1 MRCILT
7 PDKMLDP
14 EGVFGGNPLFYWI
27 YGLAAHVAPCW
38 LAYVIAGVVIML
50 ILINA
55 VLLGAAIV
63 SWGERR
69 LLGRFQNRVG
79 PNRWGPFG
87 ALQPIA
93 DLAKLI
99 TKEDIIPYGAD
110 RLAFTAVPVIMVASL
125 LVATAVIP
133 FAKDVALVDLNVG
146 VLFILAVS
154 SLTSIAIFTAGWASN
169 NRYALFGAGRA
180 VAVLISYEVPVVLSL
195 LGVVIVAGSMSL
207 GDIVV
212 AQAVPFF
219 LVQPLAFFVFLAGMS
234 AELNRTPFDVAE
246 AESEII
252 AGYHTEYSGIKFA
265 LIQAAEFGGALF
277 VSGLIATLFLAGW
290 AGPVAD
296 WLGWLWFLIKTFIG
310 IFLFV
315 WIRSTFPRLRL
326 DQIMAVCWKFLMPLS
341 FINLA
346 VVTLEVYF
354 LAVWDGSGLSTLD
367 LWIMTAINV
376 PVAVVSILLFG
387 RIIRQK
393 VRNSSRTTAAASPAV
408 RGVSTIEVG

>member
-1 MRCILT
+1 MRCVVT

-27 YGLAAHVAPCW
+27 YGLAAHVVPCW
-38 LAYVIAGVVIML
+38 LAYTIAGLVIML

-110 RLAFTAVPVIMVASL
+110 RLAFTAVPVIMVSSL

-346 VVTLEVYF
+346 AVVLEVYF
-354 LAVWDGSGLSTLD
+354 LRDASGTLSTAD
-367 LWIMTAINV
+367 LWIMTAINI
-376 PVAVVSILLFG
+376 PVAVVSIAFFG

-393 VRNSSRTTAAASPAV
+393 VRNSSRTTAAASPVV

>member
-1 MRCILT
+1 MNGCH
-7 PDKMLDP
+7 LDP
-14 EGVFGGNPLFYWI
+14 QGALGGNPLFALI
-27 YGLAAHVAPCW
+27 YNLAAYVLPCW
-38 LAYVIAGVVIML
+38 LAFVVAGLVIML

-110 RLAFTAVPVIMVASL
+110 RLAFTAVPVIMVSSL

-326 DQIMAVCWKFLMPLS
+326 DQIMTVCWKFLMPLS

-346 VVTLEVYF
+346 AVALEVYF
-354 LAVWDGSGLSTLD
+354 LRDANGVLSTVD
-367 LWIMTAINV
+367 LWIMTAINI
-376 PVAVVSILLFG
+376 PVAVVSIAFFG
-387 RIIRQK
+387 WIIRQK
-393 VRNSSRTTAAASPAV
+393 VRDSSRTTAAASPMV

>member
-1 MRCILT
+1 
-7 PDKMLDP
+7 
-14 EGVFGGNPLFYWI
+14 
-27 YGLAAHVAPCW
+27 
-38 LAYVIAGVVIML
+38 ML

-87 ALQPIA
+87 AFQPIA

-110 RLAFTAVPVIMVASL
+110 KLAFTAVPVIMVAAVL
-125 LVATAVIP
+125 LGTAVLP

-146 VLFILAVS
+146 VLFVLAVS

-180 VAVLISYEVPVVLSL
+180 VAVLLSYEVPVVLSL
-195 LGVVIVAGSMSL
+195 LGVVLVAGSMSL
-207 GDIVV
+207 GAIVA

-219 LVQPLAFFVFLAGMS
+219 LVQPLAFFVFVAGMS

-265 LIQAAEFGGALF
+265 LIQAAEFGGVLV

-296 WLGWLWFLIKTFIG
+296 WLGWLWFLIKVFIG

-315 WIRSTFPRLRL
+315 WIRSTYPRLRL
-326 DQIMAVCWKFLMPLS
+326 DQIMTVCWKFLMPLS
-341 FINLA
+341 IINLVA
-346 VVTLEVYF
+346 VVLEVFF
-354 LAVWDGSGLSTLD
+354 LRDSYGSLSTAD
-367 LWIMTAINV
+367 LWIMAAINMV
-376 PVAVVSILLFG
+376 VAGASILFFG
-387 RIIRQK
+387 RFIREK
-393 VRNSSRTTAAASPAV
+393 VRTVGPSANAPSQVVPDV
-408 RGVSTIEVG
+408 PTIRMG

>member
-27 YGLAAHVAPCW
+27 YGLAAHVVPCG

-55 VLLGAAIV
+55 VLLGAAVV

-346 VVTLEVYF
+346 AVVLEVYF
-354 LAVWDGSGLSTLD
+354 LRDASGVLSTVD
-367 LWIMTAINV
+367 LWIMTAINI
-376 PVAVVSILLFG
+376 PVAVVSIAFFG

-393 VRNSSRTTAAASPAV
+393 VRNSSRTTAAASPVV

>member
-1 MRCILT
+1 MNGCLH
-7 PDKMLDP
+7 PD
-14 EGVFGGNPLFYWI
+14 GVLAGNPLFRFLYET
-27 YGLAAHVAPCW
+27 AAPFVPCW
-38 LAYVIAGVVIML
+38 AAIAIAGLVIML

-55 VLLGAAIV
+55 VLLGAAAV

-93 DLAKLI
+93 DLTKLI

-110 RLAFTAVPVIMVASL
+110 RLAFTVAPVLMIAAL
-125 LVATAVIP
+125 LLGTAVIP
-133 FAKDVALVDLNVG
+133 FAKDIALVDLNVG
-146 VLFILAVS
+146 ILFILAVS

-180 VAVLISYEVPVVLSL
+180 VAVLVSYEVPVVLSV
-195 LGVVIVAGSMSL
+195 LGVVLVAGSMSL
-207 GDIVV
+207 GDIVT
-212 AQAVPFF
+212 AQSVPFF

-265 LIQAAEFGGALF
+265 LIQAAEFGGALV

-290 AGPVAD
+290 AGPFAD
-296 WLGWLWFLIKTFIG
+296 WLGWLWFLVKTFIG
-310 IFLFV
+310 IFVFV
-315 WIRSTFPRLRL
+315 WIRATYPRLRL

-341 FINLA
+341 IINLIA
-346 VVTLEVYF
+346 VTLEVFF
-354 LAVWDGSGLSTLD
+354 LRDNLGTLSTAD
-367 LWIMTAINV
+367 LWIMTGINIV
-376 PVAVVSILLFG
+376 IAAVSIAVFG
-387 RIIRQK
+387 RLIKEK
-393 VRNSSRTTAAASPAV
+393 VRYAPAGANRAGLPAAAAPSGGA
-408 RGVSTIEVG
+408 RYAGAD

>member
-1 MRCILT
+1 MNGCQLN
-7 PDKMLDP
+7 PAGL
-14 EGVFGGNPLFYWI
+14 GGNPLFAFLYNA
-27 YGLAAHVAPCW
+27 AAHVLPCW
-38 LAYVIAGVVIML
+38 ASYLIAGLVIML

-55 VLLGAAIV
+55 VLLGAAVV

-69 LLGRFQNRVG
+69 LLGRFQNRIG

-110 RLAFTAVPVIMVASL
+110 RIAFTMAPVLMVASL
-125 LVATAVIP
+125 LVGAAVIP

-146 VLFILAVS
+146 ALFVLAVS

-195 LGVVIVAGSMSL
+195 LGVVLVAGSMSL
-207 GDIVV
+207 GDIVA

-219 LVQPLAFFVFLAGMS
+219 LVQPLAFFVFVAGMS

-265 LIQAAEFGGALF
+265 LIQAAEFGGALV

-290 AGPVAD
+290 AGPAAD
-296 WLGWLWFLIKTFIG
+296 WLGWLWFLIKTFLG

-315 WIRSTFPRLRL
+315 WIRATYPRLRL

-341 FINLA
+341 IINLA
-346 VVTLEVYF
+346 AVVLEVYF
-354 LAVWDGSGLSTLD
+354 LRDGNGALSTSD
-367 LWIMTAINV
+367 LWIMAGINTGL
-376 PVAVVSILLFG
+376 AAVSIAFFG
-387 RIIRQK
+387 RLIRQK
-393 VRNSSRTTAAASPAV
+393 VRANSRTTTAAQTVA
-408 RGVSTIEVG
+408 RGVPTIEVG

>member
-1 MRCILT
+1 MNDCILN
-7 PDKMLDP
+7 PDSVL
-14 EGVFGGNPLFYWI
+14 GGNPLFAFI
-27 YGLAAHVAPCW
+27 YHAAAHILPCWAAYAAAGLA
-38 LAYVIAGVVIML
+38 IML

-55 VLLGAAIV
+55 VLLGAGII

-87 ALQPIA
+87 ALQPLA

-110 RLAFTAVPVIMVASL
+110 RLAFTSVPIIMVASL
-125 LVATAVIP
+125 LLATAVIP

-146 VLFILAVS
+146 VLFVLAAS

-195 LGVVIVAGSMSL
+195 LGVVLVAGSMSL
-207 GDIVV
+207 GDIVA
-212 AQAVPFF
+212 AQTVPFF

-252 AGYHTEYSGIKFA
+252 AGYHTEYSGAKFA
-265 LIQAAEFGGALF
+265 LIQAAEFGGALV

-290 AGPVAD
+290 AGPAAD

-315 WIRSTFPRLRL
+315 WIRSTYPRLRL

-341 FINLA
+341 IINLA
-346 VVTLEVYF
+346 AVVLEVYF
-354 LAVWDGSGLSTLD
+354 LRDAHGVLTAAD
-367 LWIMTAINV
+367 LWIMAAINT
-376 PVAVVSILLFG
+376 ALAAVSIAGFG
-387 RIIRQK
+387 RLIRQQ
-393 VRNSSRTTAAASPAV
+393 VHLSPRPAAGTPAG
-408 RGVSTIEVG
+408 RGVPTIATG

>member
-1 MRCILT
+1 MRCVT
-7 PDKMLDP
+7 NPDWMLNPD
-14 EGVFGGNPLFYWI
+14 GALGGNPLFNLLYSA
-27 YGLAAHVAPCW
+27 LAHILPCW
-38 LAYVIAGVVIML
+38 VSFLVAGLVIML

-69 LLGRFQNRVG
+69 LLGRFQNRIG

-110 RLAFTAVPVIMVASL
+110 RLAFTAVPVIMVAAAL
-125 LVATAVIP
+125 LATAVLP

-146 VLFILAVS
+146 VLFVLAVS
-154 SLTSIAIFTAGWASN
+154 SLTSIAVFTAGWASN

-180 VAVLISYEVPVVLSL
+180 VAVLLSYEIPVVLSL
-195 LGVVIVAGSMSL
+195 LGVVLVAGSMSL
-207 GDIVV
+207 GDIVT

-219 LVQPLAFFVFLAGMS
+219 LVQPLAFFVFVAGMS

-265 LIQAAEFGGALF
+265 LIQAAEFGGVLV

-315 WIRSTFPRLRL
+315 WIRSTYPRLRL

-341 FINLA
+341 MINLA
-346 VVTLEVYF
+346 AVVLEVFF
-354 LAVWDGSGLSTLD
+354 LRDANGVLTTAD
-367 LWIMTAINV
+367 LWIMAGINFV
-376 PVAVVSILLFG
+376 LAAVSIAFFG
-387 RIIRQK
+387 RLIREK
-393 VRNSSRTTAAASPAV
+393 VRTGLPVTPASQPLV
-408 RGVSTIEVG
+408 RGVPTIEVN

>member
-1 MRCILT
+1 MNGCNLN
-7 PDKMLDP
+7 P
-14 EGVFGGNPLFYWI
+14 EGALGGNPQFAFI
-27 YGLAAHVAPCW
+27 YNAAAHVLPCW
-38 LAYVIAGVVIML
+38 ASYLVAGLVIML

-69 LLGRFQNRVG
+69 LLGRFQNRIG

-110 RLAFTAVPVIMVASL
+110 RLAFTAVPVLMVASL

-180 VAVLISYEVPVVLSL
+180 VAVLLSYEVPVVLSL
-195 LGVVIVAGSMSL
+195 LGVVLVAGSMSL
-207 GDIVV
+207 GDIVS

-265 LIQAAEFGGALF
+265 LIQAAEFGGALV

-315 WIRSTFPRLRL
+315 WIRSTYPRLRL

-341 FINLA
+341 IINLTA
-346 VVTLEVYF
+346 VVLEVFF
-354 LAVWDGSGLSTLD
+354 LRDANGVLSTSD
-367 LWIMTAINV
+367 LWIMTGINMV
-376 PVAVVSILLFG
+376 LAVVSIAFFG
-387 RIIRQK
+387 RLIRQK
-393 VRNSSRTTAAASPAV
+393 VQSGPAV
-408 RGVSTIEVG
+408 AVAARPVVPGVSTIEVG

>member
-1 MRCILT
+1 MNGCLLN
-7 PDKMLDP
+7 PDGAL
-14 EGVFGGNPLFYWI
+14 GGNPLFRFLYETA
-27 YGLAAHVAPCW
+27 GLFVPCW
-38 LAYVIAGVVIML
+38 AAYLVAGLVIML

-55 VLLGAAIV
+55 VLLGAAAV

-110 RLAFTAVPVIMVASL
+110 RLAFTVAPVLMVAAL
-125 LVATAVIP
+125 LLGAAVIP

-146 VLFILAVS
+146 ILFILAVS

-180 VAVLISYEVPVVLSL
+180 VAVLVSYEVPVVLSV
-195 LGVVIVAGSMSL
+195 LGVVLVAGSMSL
-207 GDIVV
+207 GDIVT

-265 LIQAAEFGGALF
+265 LIQAAEFGGALV

-290 AGPVAD
+290 AGPAAD

-310 IFLFV
+310 IFIFV
-315 WIRSTFPRLRL
+315 WIRATYPRLRL

-341 FINLA
+341 VINLIA
-346 VVTLEVYF
+346 VTLEVYF
-354 LAVWDGSGLSTLD
+354 LRDAGGALSTAD
-367 LWIMTAINV
+367 LWIMTGINIV
-376 PVAVVSILLFG
+376 VAAVSIAVFGRLIKEKVRYAPAGASRNGLPVATPDGGALSAG
-387 RIIRQK
+387 
-393 VRNSSRTTAAASPAV
+393 AD
-408 RGVSTIEVG
+408 

>member
-1 MRCILT
+1 MRCVSN
-7 PDKMLDP
+7 P
-14 EGVFGGNPLFYWI
+14 EGMLSADGVLGGNPLFYFI
-27 YGLAAHVAPCW
+27 YSAVAHVAPCW
-38 LAYVIAGVVIML
+38 VAYLVSGLVIML

-55 VLLGAAIV
+55 VLLGAAVV

-87 ALQPIA
+87 AFQPIA
-93 DLAKLI
+93 DLTKLI

-110 RLAFTAVPVIMVASL
+110 KLAFTAVPVIMVAAVL
-125 LVATAVIP
+125 LGTAVLP

-146 VLFILAVS
+146 VLFVLAVS

-180 VAVLISYEVPVVLSL
+180 VAVLLSYEVPVVLSL
-195 LGVVIVAGSMSL
+195 LGVVLVAGSMSL
-207 GDIVV
+207 GDIVT

-219 LVQPLAFFVFLAGMS
+219 LVQPLAFFVFVAGMS

-265 LIQAAEFGGALF
+265 LIQAAEFGGVLV

-290 AGPVAD
+290 AGPVSD
-296 WLGWLWFLIKTFIG
+296 WLGWLWFLIKIFIG

-315 WIRSTFPRLRL
+315 WIRSTYPRLRL

-341 FINLA
+341 IINLA
-346 VVTLEVYF
+346 AVTLEVFF
-354 LAVWDGSGLSTLD
+354 LRDANGVLSTAD
-367 LWIMTAINV
+367 LWIMTAINIV
-376 PVAVVSILLFG
+376 VAAGSILFFG
-387 RIIRQK
+387 RFIREK
-393 VRNSSRTTAAASPAV
+393 VRSGANTVTAPNPAV
-408 RGVSTIEVG
+408 PGVPTIGMG

>member
-1 MRCILT
+1 MRCVSN
-7 PDKMLDP
+7 PEAMLSAD
-14 EGVFGGNPLFYWI
+14 GVLGGNPLFYFI
-27 YGLAAHVAPCW
+27 YSAVAHIAPCW
-38 LAYVIAGVVIML
+38 VAYLVSGLVIML

-55 VLLGAAIV
+55 VLLGAAVV

-87 ALQPIA
+87 AFQPIA

-110 RLAFTAVPVIMVASL
+110 KLAFTAVPVIMVAAVL
-125 LVATAVIP
+125 LGTAVLP

-146 VLFILAVS
+146 VLFVLAVS

-180 VAVLISYEVPVVLSL
+180 VAVLLSYEVPVVLSL
-195 LGVVIVAGSMSL
+195 LGVVLVAGSMSL
-207 GDIVV
+207 GDIVT

-219 LVQPLAFFVFLAGMS
+219 LVQPLAFFVFVAGMS

-265 LIQAAEFGGALF
+265 LIQAAEFGGVLV

-290 AGPVAD
+290 AGPLAD
-296 WLGWLWFLIKTFIG
+296 WLGWLWFLVKIFIG

-315 WIRSTFPRLRL
+315 WIRSTYPRLRL

-341 FINLA
+341 IINLA
-346 VVTLEVYF
+346 AVTLEVFF
-354 LAVWDGSGLSTLD
+354 LRDANGVLSTAD

-376 PVAVVSILLFG
+376 VVAAGSIFFFG
-387 RIIRQK
+387 RFIREK
-393 VRNSSRTTAAASPAV
+393 VRSGANTVTATNPAV
-408 RGVSTIEVG
+408 PGVPTIGMG

>member
-1 MRCILT
+1 MRPCNLT
-7 PDKMLDP
+7 DGMISPD
-14 EGVFGGNPLFYWI
+14 GVLGGNPLFYWI
-27 YGLAAHVAPCW
+27 YGLAANVVPCW
-38 LAYVIAGVVIML
+38 LAYVIAGGVIML

-110 RLAFTAVPVIMVASL
+110 RLAFTAVPVIMVSSL
-125 LVATAVIP
+125 LLATAVIP

-146 VLFILAVS
+146 VLFVLAVS

-346 VVTLEVYF
+346 AVVLEVYF
-354 LAVWDGSGLSTLD
+354 LRDANGVLTTAD
-367 LWIMTAINV
+367 LWIMAAINV
-376 PVAVVSILLFG
+376 VLAVVSITFFG
-387 RIIRQK
+387 NLIKEK
-393 VRNSSRTTAAASPAV
+393 VRSGSGGARSANPVTSGLPTTGA
-408 RGVSTIEVG
+408 R

>member
-1 MRCILT
+1 MNGCYLN
-7 PDKMLDP
+7 PDGAL
-14 EGVFGGNPLFYWI
+14 GGNPLFALI
-27 YGLAAHVAPCW
+27 HSVAAQALPCW
-38 LAYVIAGVVIML
+38 LSYVVAGGVIML

-93 DLAKLI
+93 DLTKLI

-125 LVATAVIP
+125 LLATAVIP

-146 VLFILAVS
+146 ALFVLAVS

-180 VAVLISYEVPVVLSL
+180 VAVLISYEVPVVLSV
-195 LGVVIVAGSMSL
+195 LGVVVVAGSMSL

-212 AQAVPFF
+212 AQGVPFF
-219 LVQPLAFFVFLAGMS
+219 LVQPLGFFVFLAGMS

-290 AGPVAD
+290 AGPAAD

-315 WIRSTFPRLRL
+315 WIRATFPRLRL
-326 DQIMAVCWKFLMPLS
+326 DQIMAVCWKFLMPLG

-346 VVTLEVYF
+346 AVTLEVYF
-354 LAVWDGSGLSTLD
+354 LRDANGALSNAD
-367 LWIMTAINV
+367 LWIMAGINTGL
-376 PVAVVSILLFG
+376 AAVSIAFFG
-387 RIIRQK
+387 QLIRGK
-393 VRNSSRTTAAASPAV
+393 VQGGFRSAAAANPAV
-408 RGVSTIEVG
+408 GNAPVIETR

>member
-1 MRCILT
+1 MRCVAN
-7 PDKMLDP
+7 P
-14 EGVFGGNPLFYWI
+14 EGMLSPDGVLGGNPLFYFI
-27 YGLAAHVAPCW
+27 YNAVGHVAPCW
-38 LAYVIAGVVIML
+38 ASYLVAGLIIML
-50 ILINA
+50 ILVNA

-154 SLTSIAIFTAGWASN
+154 SLTSIAVFTAGWASN

-180 VAVLISYEVPVVLSL
+180 VAVLLSYEVPVVLSL
-195 LGVVIVAGSMSL
+195 LGVVLVAGSMSL
-207 GDIVV
+207 GDIVA

-219 LVQPLAFFVFLAGMS
+219 LVQPLAFFVFIAGMS

-265 LIQAAEFGGALF
+265 LIQAAEFGGALV

-315 WIRSTFPRLRL
+315 WIRATYPRLRL

-341 FINLA
+341 IINLIA
-346 VVTLEVYF
+346 VVLEVFF
-354 LAVWDGSGLSTLD
+354 LRDANGVLSTAD
-367 LWIMTAINV
+367 LWIMAAINI
-376 PVAVVSILLFG
+376 ALAAGSIAFFG
-387 RIIRQK
+387 RLVRQR
-393 VRNSSRTTAAASPAV
+393 VRTSGQNPATAHPAV
-408 RGVSTIEVG
+408 RGGPTIEVS

>member
-1 MRCILT
+1 MNGCLLN
-7 PDKMLDP
+7 PDGPL
-14 EGVFGGNPLFYWI
+14 GGNPLFAFI
-27 YGLAAHVAPCW
+27 YNAAAHVLPCW
-38 LAYVIAGVVIML
+38 LSLVIAGLVIML

-55 VLLGAAIV
+55 VLLGAAVV

-87 ALQPIA
+87 AFQPIA

-110 RLAFTAVPVIMVASL
+110 RLAFTAVPVIMVAAVL
-125 LVATAVIP
+125 LGTAVLP

-146 VLFILAVS
+146 VLFVLAVS

-180 VAVLISYEVPVVLSL
+180 VAVLLSYEVPVVLSL
-195 LGVVIVAGSMSL
+195 LGVVMVAGSMSL
-207 GDIVV
+207 GDIVT

-219 LVQPLAFFVFLAGMS
+219 LVQPLAFFVFIAGMS

-265 LIQAAEFGGALF
+265 LIQAAEFGGVLV

-296 WLGWLWFLIKTFIG
+296 WLGWLWFLIKVFIG

-315 WIRSTFPRLRL
+315 WIRSTYPRLRL

-341 FINLA
+341 IINLA
-346 VVTLEVYF
+346 AVTLEVFF
-354 LAVWDGSGLSTLD
+354 LRDAAGSLSTAD
-367 LWIMTAINV
+367 LWIMGGINIV
-376 PVAVVSILLFG
+376 LAGGSILFFG
-387 RIIRQK
+387 RFIREK
-393 VRNSSRTTAAASPAV
+393 VRTDAPAATTRNQVVP
-408 RGVSTIEVG
+408 GVPTIGMR

>member
-1 MRCILT
+1 MRCVTNADGMLS
-7 PDKMLDP
+7 PDGAL
-14 EGVFGGNPLFYWI
+14 GGNPLFYFI
-27 YGLAAHVAPCW
+27 YNAVAHVAPCW
-38 LAYVIAGVVIML
+38 LSYLIAGLVIML

-55 VLLGAAIV
+55 VLLGAAVV

-87 ALQPIA
+87 AFQPIA

-99 TKEDIIPYGAD
+99 TKEDIVPYGAD
-110 RLAFTAVPVIMVASL
+110 KLAFTAVPIIMVAAVL
-125 LVATAVIP
+125 LGTAVLP

-146 VLFILAVS
+146 VLFVLAVS

-180 VAVLISYEVPVVLSL
+180 VAVLLSYEVPVVLSL
-195 LGVVIVAGSMSL
+195 LGVVLVAGSMSL
-207 GDIVV
+207 GDIVA

-219 LVQPLAFFVFLAGMS
+219 LVQPLAFFVFIAGMS

-265 LIQAAEFGGALF
+265 LIQAAEFGGVLV

-290 AGPVAD
+290 AGPAAD
-296 WLGWLWFLIKTFIG
+296 WLGWLWFLIKVFIG

-315 WIRSTFPRLRL
+315 WIRSTYPRLRL

-341 FINLA
+341 IINLA
-346 VVTLEVYF
+346 AVVLEVFF
-354 LAVWDGSGLSTLD
+354 LRDANGSLSSLD
-367 LWIMTAINV
+367 LWIMAAINIV
-376 PVAVVSILLFG
+376 LAGGSILFFG
-387 RIIRQK
+387 RFIREK
-393 VRNSSRTTAAASPAV
+393 VRSDAPTATTVTQVVP
-408 RGVSTIEVG
+408 GVPTIGMR

>member
-1 MRCILT
+1 MNGCLLN
-7 PDKMLDP
+7 PDGAL
-14 EGVFGGNPLFYWI
+14 GGNPLFRFLYETA
-27 YGLAAHVAPCW
+27 GLFVPCW
-38 LAYVIAGVVIML
+38 AAYLVAGLVIML

-55 VLLGAAIV
+55 VLLGAAAV

-110 RLAFTAVPVIMVASL
+110 RLAFTVAPVLMVAAL
-125 LVATAVIP
+125 LLGAAVIP

-146 VLFILAVS
+146 ILFILAVS

-180 VAVLISYEVPVVLSL
+180 VAVLVSYEVPVVLSV
-195 LGVVIVAGSMSL
+195 LGVVLVAGSMSL
-207 GDIVV
+207 GDIVT

-265 LIQAAEFGGALF
+265 LIQAAEFGGALV

-290 AGPVAD
+290 AGPAAD
-296 WLGWLWFLIKTFIG
+296 WLGWLWFLIKTFMG
-310 IFLFV
+310 IFIFV
-315 WIRSTFPRLRL
+315 WIRATYPRLRL
-326 DQIMAVCWKFLMPLS
+326 DQIMAVCWKFLIPLS
-341 FINLA
+341 IINLIA
-346 VVTLEVYF
+346 VTLEVYF
-354 LAVWDGSGLSTLD
+354 LRDASGTLSTAD
-367 LWIMTAINV
+367 LWIMTGINIV
-376 PVAVVSILLFG
+376 VAAVSIAVFGRLIKEKVRYAPAGASRDGLPVATPSGGALSAG
-387 RIIRQK
+387 
-393 VRNSSRTTAAASPAV
+393 AD
-408 RGVSTIEVG
+408 

>member
-1 MRCILT
+1 MRPCNLT
-7 PDKMLDP
+7 DGMISP
-14 EGVFGGNPLFYWI
+14 EGLLGSNPLFYWI
-27 YGLAAHVAPCW
+27 YGLAASVVPCW
-38 LAYVIAGVVIML
+38 LAYVIAGAVIML
-50 ILINA
+50 ILTNA
-55 VLLGAAIV
+55 VLLGAAVV

-93 DLAKLI
+93 DLVKLI

-110 RLAFTAVPVIMVASL
+110 RLAFTVVPVIMVSSVVL
-125 LVATAVIP
+125 ATAVIP

-146 VLFILAVS
+146 VLFVLAVS

-180 VAVLISYEVPVVLSL
+180 VAVLLSYEVPVVLSL
-195 LGVVIVAGSMSL
+195 LGVVVVAGSMSL

-265 LIQAAEFGGALF
+265 LIQAAEFGGVLF
-277 VSGLIATLFLAGW
+277 VSSLIATLFLAGW
-290 AGPVAD
+290 AGPMAD

-341 FINLA
+341 FINLSA
-346 VVTLEVYF
+346 VVLEVYF
-354 LAVWDGSGLSTLD
+354 LRDANGVLTISD
-367 LWIMTAINV
+367 LWIMAAINIV
-376 PVAVVSILLFG
+376 LAVVSIAFFG
-387 RIIRQK
+387 NLIKDK
-393 VRNSSRTTAAASPAV
+393 VQSGSRSMSSTNTVANGLHTTGAM
-408 RGVSTIEVG
+408 

>member
-1 MRCILT
+1 MSGCLLN
-7 PDKMLDP
+7 PHGPLA
-14 EGVFGGNPLFYWI
+14 GNPLFAFI
-27 YGLAAHVAPCW
+27 YNAAAHVLPCW
-38 LAYVIAGVVIML
+38 LSLVVAGLVIML

-55 VLLGAAIV
+55 VLLGAAIL

-69 LLGRFQNRVG
+69 LLGRFHNRVG

-87 ALQPIA
+87 MLQPIA

-110 RLAFTAVPVIMVASL
+110 RLAFTSVPIIMVAAL
-125 LVATAVIP
+125 LLGTAVLP

-180 VAVLISYEVPVVLSL
+180 VAVLLSYEVPVVLSL
-195 LGVVIVAGSMSL
+195 LGVVMVAGSMSL
-207 GDIVV
+207 GDIVA

-219 LVQPLAFFVFLAGMS
+219 LVQPLAFFVFVAGMS

-265 LIQAAEFGGALF
+265 LIQAAEFGGVLV

-290 AGPVAD
+290 AGPVSD

-310 IFLFV
+310 VFLFV
-315 WIRSTFPRLRL
+315 WIRSTYPRLRL

-341 FINLA
+341 IINLA
-346 VVTLEVYF
+346 AVVLEVYF
-354 LAVWDGSGLSTLD
+354 LRDASGSLSTLD
-367 LWIMTAINV
+367 LWIMAGINLV
-376 PVAVVSILLFG
+376 LAGGSILFFG
-387 RIIRQK
+387 RFIREK
-393 VRNSSRTTAAASPAV
+393 VRADAPAGTTGNQVVP
-408 RGVSTIEVG
+408 GVPTIGMG

>member
-1 MRCILT
+1 MNACILN
-7 PDKMLDP
+7 PDSVL
-14 EGVFGGNPLFYWI
+14 GGNPLFAFI
-27 YGLAAHVAPCW
+27 YHAAAPVLPCWAAYAAAGLA
-38 LAYVIAGVVIML
+38 IML

-55 VLLGAAIV
+55 VLLGAGII

-87 ALQPIA
+87 ALQPLA

-110 RLAFTAVPVIMVASL
+110 RLAFTSVPIIMVAAL
-125 LVATAVIP
+125 LLATAVIP

-146 VLFILAVS
+146 VLFVLAAS

-195 LGVVIVAGSMSL
+195 LGVVLVAGSMSL
-207 GDIVV
+207 GDIVA
-212 AQAVPFF
+212 AQTVPFF

-252 AGYHTEYSGIKFA
+252 AGYHTEYSGAKFA
-265 LIQAAEFGGALF
+265 LIQAAEFGGALV

-290 AGPVAD
+290 AGPAAD

-315 WIRSTFPRLRL
+315 WIRSTYPRLRL

-341 FINLA
+341 IINLA
-346 VVTLEVYF
+346 AVVLEVYF
-354 LAVWDGSGLSTLD
+354 LRDAHGVLTAAD
-367 LWIMTAINV
+367 LWIMAAINT
-376 PVAVVSILLFG
+376 ALAAVSIAGFG
-387 RIIRQK
+387 RLIRQQ
-393 VRNSSRTTAAASPAV
+393 VHLSPRPAAGTPASRGIP
-408 RGVSTIEVG
+408 TIATG

>member
-1 MRCILT
+1 MRCITT
-7 PDKMLDP
+7 PENMLSPD
-14 EGVFGGNPLFYWI
+14 GTLGSNPLFYWI
-27 YGLAAHVAPCW
+27 YGLAAHIVPCW
-38 LAYVIAGVVIML
+38 LAYVIAGLVIML

-55 VLLGAAIV
+55 VLLGAAVV

-110 RLAFTAVPVIMVASL
+110 RLAFTAVPVIMVSSL

-195 LGVVIVAGSMSL
+195 LGVVVVAGSMSL

-341 FINLA
+341 IINLA
-346 VVTLEVYF
+346 AVVLEVYF
-354 LAVWDGSGLSTLD
+354 LRDANGVLSTAD
-367 LWIMTAINV
+367 LWIMTGINIV
-376 PVAVVSILLFG
+376 VAGVSIAFFG

-393 VRNSSRTTAAASPAV
+393 VRNSSRTAAASAPLI

>member
-1 MRCILT
+1 MNDCILN
-7 PDKMLDP
+7 PDSVL
-14 EGVFGGNPLFYWI
+14 GGNPLFAFI
-27 YGLAAHVAPCW
+27 YHAAAHILPCWAAYAAAGLA
-38 LAYVIAGVVIML
+38 IML

-55 VLLGAAIV
+55 VLLGAGII

-87 ALQPIA
+87 ALQPLA

-110 RLAFTAVPVIMVASL
+110 RLAFTAVPIIMVAAL
-125 LVATAVIP
+125 LLATAVIP

-146 VLFILAVS
+146 VLFVLAAS

-195 LGVVIVAGSMSL
+195 LGVVLVAGSMSL
-207 GDIVV
+207 GDIVA
-212 AQAVPFF
+212 AQTVPFF

-252 AGYHTEYSGIKFA
+252 AGYHTEYSGAKFA
-265 LIQAAEFGGALF
+265 LIQAAEFGGALV

-290 AGPVAD
+290 AGPAAD

-315 WIRSTFPRLRL
+315 WIRSTYPRLRL

-341 FINLA
+341 IINLA
-346 VVTLEVYF
+346 AVVLEVYF
-354 LAVWDGSGLSTLD
+354 LRDAHGVLTASD
-367 LWIMTAINV
+367 LWIMAAINT
-376 PVAVVSILLFG
+376 ALAAVSIAGFG
-387 RIIRQK
+387 RLIRQQ
-393 VRNSSRTTAAASPAV
+393 VHLSPRPAAGAPAG
-408 RGVSTIEVG
+408 RGIPTIATG

>member
-1 MRCILT
+1 MRCITT
-7 PDKMLDP
+7 PENMLSPD
-14 EGVFGGNPLFYWI
+14 GVLGSNPLFYWI
-27 YGLAAHVAPCW
+27 YGLAAHIVPCW
-38 LAYVIAGVVIML
+38 LAYVIAGLVIML

-55 VLLGAAIV
+55 VLLGAAVV

-110 RLAFTAVPVIMVASL
+110 RLAFTAVPVIMVSSL

-195 LGVVIVAGSMSL
+195 LGVVVVAGSMSL

-341 FINLA
+341 IINLA
-346 VVTLEVYF
+346 AVVLEVYF
-354 LAVWDGSGLSTLD
+354 LRDANGVLSTAD
-367 LWIMTAINV
+367 LWIMTGINTV
-376 PVAVVSILLFG
+376 VAVVSIAFFG

-393 VRNSSRTTAAASPAV
+393 VRNSSRTAVASAPLI

>member
-1 MRCILT
+1 MNGCLLN
-7 PDKMLDP
+7 PDGAL
-14 EGVFGGNPLFYWI
+14 GGNPLFAFI
-27 YGLAAHVAPCW
+27 YYAAAHVLPCW
-38 LAYVIAGVVIML
+38 LSFLVAGIVIML

-69 LLGRFQNRVG
+69 LLGRFQNRIG

-110 RLAFTAVPVIMVASL
+110 RLAFTAVPVIMVAAAL
-125 LVATAVIP
+125 LATAVLP
-133 FAKDVALVDLNVG
+133 FAKDIALVDLNVG
-146 VLFILAVS
+146 VLFVLAVS

-180 VAVLISYEVPVVLSL
+180 VAVLLSYEVPVVLSL
-195 LGVVIVAGSMSL
+195 LGVVLVAGSMSL
-207 GDIVV
+207 GDIVH
-212 AQAVPFF
+212 AQTVPFF
-219 LVQPLAFFVFLAGMS
+219 LVQPLAFFVFVAGMS

-265 LIQAAEFGGALF
+265 LIQAAEFGGVLV

-296 WLGWLWFLIKTFIG
+296 WLGWLWFLIKTFVG

-315 WIRSTFPRLRL
+315 WIRSTYPRLRL

-341 FINLA
+341 MINLA
-346 VVTLEVYF
+346 AVVLEVFF
-354 LAVWDGSGLSTLD
+354 LRDANGTLTTAD
-367 LWIMTAINV
+367 LWIMAGINIV
-376 PVAVVSILLFG
+376 LAAVSIAFFG
-387 RIIRQK
+387 RLIREK
-393 VRNSSRTTAAASPAV
+393 VRTGIPVTAASPPVV
-408 RGVSTIEVG
+408 RGVPTIEVN